1 MQGSV
6 NCVDVLQDV
15 LLSGRCLYISDLF
28 FSEVLEPIK
37 TFNKCPQHVVA
48 KVVPRLPALE
58 GRWQIFEE
66 GRL

>member
-1 MQGSV
+1 MQGYV
-6 NCVDVLQDV
+6 NCIDVLQDV
-15 LLSGRCLYISDLF
+15 LLSGRCLYIC
-28 FSEVLEPIK
+28 SEVQEPIK
-37 TFNKCPQHVVA
+37 SFNKCPQHVVA